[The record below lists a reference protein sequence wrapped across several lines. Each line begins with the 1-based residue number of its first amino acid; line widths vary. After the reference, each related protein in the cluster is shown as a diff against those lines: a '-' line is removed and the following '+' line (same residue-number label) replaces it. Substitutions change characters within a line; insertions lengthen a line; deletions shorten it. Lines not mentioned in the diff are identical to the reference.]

1 MKFSVEL
8 QRKQA
13 IGQLLLEDIY
23 IFPMVITFLIMYNKN
38 HFFYN
43 SHVNHKNMN
52 LLPKNKYK
60 KTLLT
65 YNESLSKN
73 WSWTYSSAY
82 SALLTREVSTDHS
95 DTEIVFDHY
104 N

>member
-13 IGQLLLEDIY
+13 IGQLLLEDI
-23 IFPMVITFLIMYNKN
+23 FPMVITFLIMYNKN
-38 HFFYN
+38 QFFYN
-43 SHVNHKNMN
+43 SHVIHKNMN
-52 LLPKNKYK
+52 LLAKNKYK

-73 WSWTYSSAY
+73 
-82 SALLTREVSTDHS
+82 
-95 DTEIVFDHY
+95 
-104 N
+104 